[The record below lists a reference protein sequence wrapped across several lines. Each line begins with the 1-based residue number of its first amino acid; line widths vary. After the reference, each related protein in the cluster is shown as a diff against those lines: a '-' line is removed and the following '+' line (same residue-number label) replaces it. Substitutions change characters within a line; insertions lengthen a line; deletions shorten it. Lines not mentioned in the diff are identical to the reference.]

1 MRSGISR
8 QQGKHCEEE
17 CRDDREGWSCTSCC
31 RCTRPWERQGSMCG
45 SPDEERLMGIYENE
59 NTDENENKGTHG
71 ECRA

>member
-1 MRSGISR
+1 
-8 QQGKHCEEE
+8 
-17 CRDDREGWSCTSCC
+17 
-31 RCTRPWERQGSMCG
+31 MCG